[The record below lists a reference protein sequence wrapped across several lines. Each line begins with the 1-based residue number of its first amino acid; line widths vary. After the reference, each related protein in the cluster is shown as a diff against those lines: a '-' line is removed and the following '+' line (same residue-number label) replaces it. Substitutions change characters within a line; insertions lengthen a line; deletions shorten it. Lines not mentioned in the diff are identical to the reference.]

1 MRGVL
6 ILLAIAAAVMI
17 VQGYAQTE
25 EVSGGSYLARVDEV
39 IVETSPG
46 VYQPRPPGTKLP
58 GTPQWVN
65 VTFPEPLAD
74 GRTSATAEVSDDF
87 DVKAGDVVMLRFGST
102 GFPEAR
108 PATKEVSAVA
118 PEPRSWVR

>member
-6 ILLAIAAAVMI
+6 ILLAIAAAIMI
-17 VQGYAQTE
+17 VQGYAQSE
-25 EVSGGSYLARVDEV
+25 QVSGGSYLARVDEV

-46 VYQPRPPGTKLP
+46 VYQPRPPGTRMP

-74 GRTSATAEVSDDF
+74 GRTSATAQVPDSF
-87 DVKAGDVVMLRFGST
+87 DVKEGDAVMLRFATS

-108 PATKEVSAVA
+108 PAAKEVSAVA
-118 PEPRSWVR
+118 REPRSWVR

>member
-1 MRGVL
+1 MRGFL

-17 VQGYAQTE
+17 VQGYAQSD

-46 VYQPRPPGTKLP
+46 VYQPRPPGGRMP

-74 GRTSATAEVSDDF
+74 GRTAATAQMPDAF
-87 DVKAGDVVMLRFGST
+87 DVKQGDLVMLRFATT

-108 PATKEVSAVA
+108 PAAKEFSVVT
-118 PEPRSWVR
+118 PDPHTWVR